1 MEYRSSLTVYNVYK
15 KSIFI
20 LWIVFDIIR
29 FIVNIKKFTGTK
41 YLQIMAVISQIYI
54 FYSGNTT
61 YRIILPTK
69 DHFIIGTCSF

>member
-15 KSIFI
+15 KSIFF

-54 FYSGNTT
+54 DLIQVLLLLLNLEVAYDNW
-61 YRIILPTK
+61 
-69 DHFIIGTCSF
+69 